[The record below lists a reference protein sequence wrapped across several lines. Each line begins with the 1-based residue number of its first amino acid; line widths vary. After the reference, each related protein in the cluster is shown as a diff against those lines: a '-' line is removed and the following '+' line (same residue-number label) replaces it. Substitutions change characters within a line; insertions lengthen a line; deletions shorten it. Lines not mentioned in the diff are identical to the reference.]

1 MGCRRKKKCK
11 FAEEMDQRYSSD
23 LFRRA
28 VDEFSKLPGV
38 GRKTAVRLVLHILRL
53 DKDVV
58 DGFADAIKELRHEI
72 KYCSVCHNIS
82 DTEMCDICS
91 DEKRDT
97 STVCVVENIQDV
109 MAIEATTQYHGLYHV
124 LGGVISPME
133 GVGPTDLE
141 IESLVNRVAEGG
153 VTEVILALSSTVEGD
168 TTNFFISRKLAK
180 YDVRLTVLARGLSM
194 NDELQYTDEITLG
207 RSIVNRV
214 EYK

>member
-1 MGCRRKKKCK
+1 
-11 FAEEMDQRYSSD
+11 MDQRYSSD

-82 DTEMCDICS
+82 DTEVCDICS
-91 DEKRDT
+91 DEKRDK

-141 IESLVNRVAEGG
+141 IESLVNRLAEGG

>member
-1 MGCRRKKKCK
+1 
-11 FAEEMDQRYSSD
+11 MDQRYSSD

-82 DTEMCDICS
+82 DTEVCDICS

-141 IESLVNRVAEGG
+141 IDSLVNRVAEGG

>member
-1 MGCRRKKKCK
+1 
-11 FAEEMDQRYSSD
+11 MDQRYSSD

-91 DEKRDT
+91 DEKRDK

-180 YDVRLTVLARGLSM
+180 YGVRLTVLARGLSM

>member
-1 MGCRRKKKCK
+1 
-11 FAEEMDQRYSSD
+11 MDQRYSSD

-72 KYCSVCHNIS
+72 KYCSMCHNIS

-91 DEKRDT
+91 DEKRDK

>member
-1 MGCRRKKKCK
+1 
-11 FAEEMDQRYSSD
+11 MDQRYSSD

-82 DTEMCDICS
+82 DTEVCDICS
-91 DEKRDT
+91 DEKRDK

-214 EYK
+214 EYKVNSGQ

>member
-1 MGCRRKKKCK
+1 
-11 FAEEMDQRYSSD
+11 MDQRYSSD

-91 DEKRDT
+91 DEKRDK

-109 MAIEATTQYHGLYHV
+109 MAIETTTQYHGLYHV

>member
-1 MGCRRKKKCK
+1 
-11 FAEEMDQRYSSD
+11 MDQRYSSD

-82 DTEMCDICS
+82 DTEVCDICS
-91 DEKRDT
+91 DEKRDK

-141 IESLVNRVAEGG
+141 IDSLVNRVAEGG